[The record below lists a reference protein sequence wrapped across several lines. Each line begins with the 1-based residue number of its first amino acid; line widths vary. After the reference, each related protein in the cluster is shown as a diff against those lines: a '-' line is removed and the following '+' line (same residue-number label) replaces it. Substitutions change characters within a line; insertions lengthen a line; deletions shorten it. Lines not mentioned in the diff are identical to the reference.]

1 MTLFPVKKQK
11 KHFVTRIFVFL
22 LPLFFVS
29 LVSVGQVYADSSTEL
44 ERQLT
49 ERIEEQL
56 TRIDTGG
63 LDELFQTL
71 SQGKLWGGNFTDRV
85 KSILSGEFAV
95 NCNSFLDAVFRLCTQ
110 EFTSIFPLLS
120 TVAVVCI
127 LCGVVAQL
135 KSPAFQNS
143 TSEIVSFVCYGVIIV
158 SVLAGVM
165 SLTESAKS
173 TIAVMQ
179 KIMNL
184 SLPVLLTLMAA
195 LGGTVS
201 VKVYQPVLAFL
212 SGSVVQIV
220 VNLVLP
226 LFLGTVV
233 FTVVSNLSKNV
244 RLEKL
249 NDFCKSS
256 SNVIL
261 GITFTVFTAFLTVQG
276 LTAATYDG
284 VSVRAAKFAT
294 KNYVPI
300 LGGYLA
306 DGFDLILA
314 SSVLIKNAFG
324 VAGLV
329 LLLLAVAM
337 PVLRILVFSLGLKF
351 VAALV
356 EPITDSRITKFLNAT
371 SKNLNVLT
379 ACLVAV
385 AFMFF
390 LTVML
395 MIFTSNAFY

>member
-1 MTLFPVKKQK
+1 MKKKKKKRFSKQGAVLILLLLFG
-11 KHFVTRIFVFL
+11 FS
-22 LPLFFVS
+22 FFS
-29 LVSVGQVYADSSTEL
+29 AGQAYADSSSEL
-44 ERQLT
+44 ENQLN
-49 ERIEEQL
+49 EQIEDQL
-56 TRIDTGG
+56 DHIDTSE
-63 LDELFQTL
+63 LDELFQSL
-71 SQGKLWGGNFTDRV
+71 SQGELFGGTFTDRV

-95 NCNSFLDAVFRLCTQ
+95 NSASFLEAVFRLFLQ
-110 EFTSIFPLLS
+110 EFTSILPLLS
-120 TVAVVCI
+120 MVAVVCI
-127 LCGVVAQL
+127 LCGIIAQL
-135 KSPAFQNS
+135 KNPAFKSS
-143 TSEIVSFVCYGVIIV
+143 TSEIISFVCYGVVIV
-158 SVLAGVM
+158 LVLAGVM

-173 TIAVMQ
+173 TISVMQ

-184 SLPVLLTLMAA
+184 CLPVLLTLMAA

-201 VKVYQPVLAFL
+201 VKAYQPAIAFL

-226 LFLGTVV
+226 IFLVTVV
-233 FTVVSNLSKNV
+233 FTVISNLSKNV

-256 SNVIL
+256 SNVII
-261 GITFTVFTAFLTVQG
+261 GITFTVFTAFLAVQG
-276 LTAATYDG
+276 LTAATHDG
-284 VSVRAAKFAT
+284 VSIRAAKFAT
-294 KNYVPI
+294 KNYIPI

-329 LLLLAVAM
+329 LLILAVAM
-337 PVLRILVFSLGLKF
+337 PVIQILVFSLGLKF

-356 EPITDSRITKFLNAT
+356 EPITDSRITKFINAT
-371 SKNLNVLT
+371 AKNLNVLT
-379 ACLVAV
+379 ACIVAV

-395 MIFTSNAFY
+395 LIFTSNAFY